1 MVDDHKYSLYRVVA
15 YSHPS
20 PIHPEIAYGPG
31 GSARTYGRIMAV
43 HSVAEGSPHW
53 EYTVRNSFTHEECR
67 IPEEQILHGANS
79 DYLDFHRR
87 DDIHWS
93 QSVPQV
99 GEGDVS
105 RSFWGQSLHEFV
117 RTAVPRIRRREEEE
131 ETARVQGRNLDLQ
144 AGDYIRIRGDLRLE
158 IEDYH
163 GLYGKIISVSAA
175 DRDYL
180 DIPAGRVW
188 IREGKHKVLKAYH
201 VLVDDGHEI
210 DIYDVEVKTVYTS
223 HGRKV
228 IHNWRATT
236 FLAEAFGDPPP
247 YDLQIEYLN
256 GRIFSRA
263 ELSDQSRE
271 ELAELLAR
279 LLYGK
284 GLIVLDEVTEK
295 SELLRQS
302 PREYLVDQI
311 LVYSRFDMQR
321 NQQLT
326 DAEIE
331 SIRSRDAEL
340 RKLLR

>member
-1 MVDDHKYSLYRVVA
+1 MLDDHKYSLYRLVA
-15 YSHPS
+15 YSHPL
-20 PIHPEIAYGPG
+20 PMYPESAYGPG
-31 GSARTYGRIMAV
+31 GSARTYGSI
-43 HSVAEGSPHW
+43 VAIHHVAGESPRW

-67 IPEEQILHGANS
+67 IPEDQIFHGANS
-79 DYLDFHRR
+79 EYLDFHRR

-93 QSVPQV
+93 RPVPQS
-99 GEGDVS
+99 GQGDIS
-105 RSFWGQSLHEFV
+105 SSFWGQSLQEFI
-117 RTAVPRIRRREEEE
+117 RTAVPRIRHREQEEEK
-131 ETARVQGRNLDLQ
+131 ARVLGRKLDLQ
-144 AGDYIRIRGDLRLE
+144 PGDYIRLRGDFRDE
-158 IEDYH
+158 TEAYH
-163 GLYGKIISVSAA
+163 NLYGKIVSVSKA

-180 DIPAGRVW
+180 HIPAGRPG
-188 IREGKHKVLKAYH
+188 IRGGKHKVLRVYH
-201 VLVDDGHEI
+201 VFLDDGQEI

-256 GRIFSRA
+256 GHVFSRA
-263 ELSDQSRE
+263 ELSEKSQE

-284 GLIVLDEVTEK
+284 GLILLEEVPEK
-295 SELLRQS
+295 TKRLRQS

-311 LVYSRFDMQR
+311 LVHSRFDMRR

-331 SIRSRDAEL
+331 SIRLRDSEL
-340 RKLLR
+340 RKLFG